1 MRVLTNIYTFSLY
14 ISFGGLISLTLIDIR
29 SNCKFK
35 EYAFAQHRKESYGY
49 QRGKVG
55 GRDKSEG

>member
-14 ISFGGLISLTLIDIR
+14 IYFGGLISLTLIDIC

-35 EYAFAQHRKESYGY
+35 KYAFAQHRKETYGY